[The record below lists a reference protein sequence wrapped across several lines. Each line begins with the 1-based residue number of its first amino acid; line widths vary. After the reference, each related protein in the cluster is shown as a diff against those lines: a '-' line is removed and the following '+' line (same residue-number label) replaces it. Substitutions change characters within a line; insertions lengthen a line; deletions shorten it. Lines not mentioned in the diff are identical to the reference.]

1 MSRHPIG
8 CVNARCLTM
17 TTNPSLLSLKSLRSK
32 ALAMLTRR
40 EHSQFE
46 LQTKLAELG
55 ADTAQISTI
64 INELI
69 SQSWQSDLRF
79 TEVFIRSSARKG
91 QGELN
96 IRQELKQRGITD
108 KEIIEELLAEHDWFK
123 LAQEIRVKKF
133 GEELPTERK
142 EQARQLR
149 FLQYR
154 GFSSEQCWYALKNEN
169 E

>member
-17 TTNPSLLSLKSLRSK
+17 TPNAPLLSLKSLRSK

-46 LQTKLAELG
+46 LKTKLAELG
-55 ADTAQISTI
+55 ADATQIDLI

-69 SQSWQSDLRF
+69 SQSWQSDYRF
-79 TEVFIRSSARKG
+79 TEVFIRSYARKG

-108 KEIIEELLAEHDWFK
+108 KETIEALLAEHDWFA
-123 LAQEIRVKKF
+123 LAQETRLKKF
-133 GEELPTERK
+133 GEYLPTERK

-154 GFSSEQCWYALKNEN
+154 GFNGEQCWYALKNEC